1 MPDPHPPA
9 VVRGM
14 PKAVRRSTIQTWIL
28 GGTVSVIGLGFM
40 LTMLLLTVLGVSQ
53 LAKFPHPMVMLGVFL
68 VLIVSVN
75 AFSLARS
82 RRVVRRITD
91 DPSAC
96 LNCHYTLP
104 PDTPLCHEC
113 GRRQNREDLSDQWRQ
128 HLAKHR
134 RPREST

>member
-1 MPDPHPPA
+1 MSDPHPPA

-14 PKAVRRSTIQTWIL
+14 PNAVRRSTIQTWIL
-28 GGTVSVIGLGFM
+28 GGSVSVIGLGFM
-40 LTMLLLTVLGVSQ
+40 LTMLLLTALGV
-53 LAKFPHPMVMLGVFL
+53 LHIARFPYSMTILGVFL
-68 VLIVSVN
+68 VLIVSAN
-75 AFSLARS
+75 AFSLART

-104 PDTPLCHEC
+104 PDTPVCHEC

-128 HLAKHR
+128 HLAKNR
-134 RPREST
+134 